1 MSNKND
7 SMSHTYTKG
16 SGIAFG
22 SSIKIDAPPCYS
34 DGLEVG
40 NRDLTWVLRRQS
52 DLEEKLEN
60 IERSLESLRDQLFG
74 CSEDESKPGTCEVN
88 RGLIDN
94 MLAITARSIGKT
106 VSIESLISQIAD
118 GFGDA
123 HKSE

>member
-7 SMSHTYTKG
+7 SIHNTYTKG
-16 SGIAFG
+16 SGMAFG
-22 SSIKIDAPPCYS
+22 GSIKINVPSCDY

-74 CSEDESKPGTCEVN
+74 CPEDESKPESYAAN

-94 MLAITARSIGKT
+94 MLATTARSIGKT

>member
-16 SGIAFG
+16 SGAAFG

-74 CSEDESKPGTCEVN
+74 CPEDESKPESYAAN

>member
-1 MSNKND
+1 MSQTIDRNHHAYNKV
-7 SMSHTYTKG
+7 
-16 SGIAFG
+16 SGTAFG
-22 SSIKIDAPPCYS
+22 SSIKIDVPSCDY

-74 CSEDESKPGTCEVN
+74 RPEDESKPETYAAN
-88 RGLIDN
+88 HGLIDN

>member
-1 MSNKND
+1 
-7 SMSHTYTKG
+7 MSHHAYTKG
-16 SGIAFG
+16 SGTAFNP
-22 SSIKIDAPPCYS
+22 SIKIDAPPCYS

-60 IERSLESLRDQLFG
+60 IEHSLESLRDQLFG
-74 CSEDESKPGTCEVN
+74 CPEDESKPGTYAVN

>member
-16 SGIAFG
+16 SGTAFG
-22 SSIKIDAPPCYS
+22 GSIKINVPSCDY

-74 CSEDESKPGTCEVN
+74 CPEDESKPESYAAN

>member
-74 CSEDESKPGTCEVN
+74 CSEDDTFSTKFSATNAKGERVGGAVCSGWLKGSTI
-88 RGLIDN
+88 RFD
-94 MLAITARSIGKT
+94 
-106 VSIESLISQIAD
+106 
-118 GFGDA
+118 
-123 HKSE
+123 

>member
-7 SMSHTYTKG
+7 SIHHAYTKG
-16 SGIAFG
+16 SCTAFG

-74 CSEDESKPGTCEVN
+74 CPEDDSKPGPYASN
-88 RGLIDN
+88 HGLIDN

>member
-7 SMSHTYTKG
+7 SIHGTHAKG
-16 SGIAFG
+16 SGMAFG
-22 SSIKIDAPPCYS
+22 GSIKIDASSCDY

-74 CSEDESKPGTCEVN
+74 CSEDDSKPGPYASN
-88 RGLIDN
+88 HGLIDN

>member
-16 SGIAFG
+16 SGIAFNP
-22 SSIKIDAPPCYS
+22 SIKIDAPPCYS

-74 CSEDESKPGTCEVN
+74 RPEDDSKPESHATN

>member
-7 SMSHTYTKG
+7 SIHHAYTKG
-16 SGIAFG
+16 SGMAFG
-22 SSIKIDAPPCYS
+22 GSIKINVPPCDY

-74 CSEDESKPGTCEVN
+74 CPGDESKHEAYAVN

>member
-7 SMSHTYTKG
+7 SIHGTCAKG
-16 SGIAFG
+16 SGMAFG
-22 SSIKIDAPPCYS
+22 GSIKINVPSCDY

-74 CSEDESKPGTCEVN
+74 CHEDDSKPGSYASN
-88 RGLIDN
+88 HGLIDN
-94 MLAITARSIGKT
+94 MLAITARSIGKA

>member
-7 SMSHTYTKG
+7 SISHTYTKG
-16 SGIAFG
+16 SGTAFG
-22 SSIKIDAPPCYS
+22 SSIKIDVPSC
-34 DGLEVG
+34 DFGGLEVG

-60 IERSLESLRDQLFG
+60 IKRSLESLRDQLFG
-74 CSEDESKPGTCEVN
+74 CPEDESKPETYAVN

-94 MLAITARSIGKT
+94 MLDITARSIGKT

>member
-7 SMSHTYTKG
+7 SISHTYTKG

-74 CSEDESKPGTCEVN
+74 GPKDESKPGTCEVN

>member
-7 SMSHTYTKG
+7 SMNHAYAKG
-16 SGIAFG
+16 SGMAFG
-22 SSIKIDAPPCYS
+22 GSIKIDVPSCDY

-74 CSEDESKPGTCEVN
+74 CPGDESKPETYAVN